1 MIYAMV
7 WAIWYQYHDTSVDL
21 ALALINLNLLDM
33 KKVVGL
39 NIMETRKWVYYKR
52 GGALQ
57 DLHN

>member
-1 MIYAMV
+1 MV